1 MAFCSQ
7 CGTTLPEN
15 ARFCPK
21 CGEAVTSASATVQ
34 APTAVVQPGPGPV
47 PSQIVHPAS
56 RPSRGGLIL
65 PVVLVLALVVI
76 GVALWSQRDGARPIA
91 RDNASE
97 SAGRPAEAEKAN
109 DVQQEEE
116 SAPATAD
123 TGTNAS
129 TSAASLDSAFNA
141 DPQGARARY
150 SGPVTVTGTVA
161 TMVTPGSTPA
171 LSLEGRTQFNY
182 VVANFPSG
190 SRERLA
196 SVAKGDRITLACG
209 SVNSIAG
216 TTMLQG
222 CAFE

>member
-21 CGEAVTSASATVQ
+21 CGEAVTAESAPVQ
-34 APTAVVQPGPGPV
+34 TPAAVAQPRLDPAPARILH
-47 PSQIVHPAS
+47 PSS
-56 RPSRGGLIL
+56 RPGRGGLIL
-65 PVVLVLALVVI
+65 PVVLVLALAII

-91 RDNASE
+91 GDNASE
-97 SAGRPAEAEKAN
+97 NARRGDKAEVADDSQPAEETAQA
-109 DVQQEEE
+109 
-116 SAPATAD
+116 ATD
-123 TGTNAS
+123 TGTNI
-129 TSAASLDSAFNA
+129 SAASLDSAFNA

-150 SGPVTVTGTVA
+150 SGPVTVSGTVA
-161 TMVTPGSTPA
+161 TMVTPGPTPA

-196 SVAKGDRITLACG
+196 GLAKGDRITIECRN
-209 SVNSIAG
+209 VNALAG